1 MTPKE
6 IKELAQYNWK
16 YLLQTPGAINSIIED
31 ILRSM
36 LPEGW
41 LEQQGAGIIAALS
54 AVAERITQAIQNL
67 SDGLTPSLAYKGSY
81 ARGRI
86 EITISRPG
94 TLLAGT
100 IFRDQHGEDF
110 VVTQDYRFN
119 TSGEFLVSVISKR
132 QSFQAN
138 LFAGTLL
145 IPVFFPEPQGKVDP
159 EPLSFDAIKKVVV
172 YGNITGGSTPALEEL
187 LEQRS
192 ISTTPNENITL
203 TRWRF
208 SQLSKVITPNVIREI
223 IKKYF
228 PEGKLIE
235 FWEVAA
241 FCDYSFCDWNQI
253 FTIPTNG
260 FIVQLPRSIDND
272 PDVVEKVAAL
282 WSDIDTKRA
291 AGIYWFIEEV

>member
-1 MTPKE
+1 MIPKE
-6 IKELAQYNWK
+6 IKELAQYDWK
-16 YLLQTPGAINSIIED
+16 YLLQTPGAVGLVIED

-54 AVAERITQAIQNL
+54 AVAERIVQAIQNL
-67 SDGLTPSLAYKGSY
+67 SDGLTPSLSYKGSY

-86 EITISRPG
+86 KITISRPG

-100 IFRDQHGEDF
+100 IFRDQHGEDLI
-110 VVTQDYRFN
+110 VTEDCTFN
-119 TSGEFLVSVISKR
+119 TSGEFFVNVVSKR

-138 LFAGTLL
+138 LTAGTLL
-145 IPVFFPEPQGKVDP
+145 IPAFFPEPQGKIDP
-159 EPLSFDAIKKVVV
+159 EPLTVDAIKKVVV
-172 YGNITGGSTPALEEL
+172 YNNMVGGSTPALEEL

-192 ISTTPNENITL
+192 ISITPNEDITL
-203 TRWRF
+203 SRWRF

-223 IKKYF
+223 IKNYF

-241 FCDYSFCDWNQI
+241 FCDYSFCDWDRI
-253 FTIPTNG
+253 FSFGING
-260 FIVQLPRSIDND
+260 FIVQLPREIDND
-272 PDVVEKVAAL
+272 PDVVSKVAAL